1 MKDRRVSKLMKKVG
15 NVAIAEALV
24 EAGFDSP
31 KKIKAANNGDLM
43 KVKGVGQATL
53 NALRVRMPKVK

>member
-1 MKDRRVSKLMKKVG
+1 MDRRVAKMMKKVG
-15 NVAIAEALV
+15 DVTIAETLV
-24 EAGFDSP
+24 AAGFGSP

>member
-1 MKDRRVSKLMKKVG
+1 MDRRVAKMMKKVG
-15 NVAIAEALV
+15 DVTIAEALV
-24 EAGFDSP
+24 EAGFSTP

>member
-1 MKDRRVSKLMKKVG
+1 MKDRRVAKMMKKVG
-15 NVAIAEALV
+15 DVTIAEALV
-24 EAGFDSP
+24 EAGFSTP

>member
-1 MKDRRVSKLMKKVG
+1 MRDRRVAKMMKKVG
-15 NVAIAEALV
+15 DVTIAEALV
-24 EAGFDSP
+24 AAGFGSP

>member
-1 MKDRRVSKLMKKVG
+1 MDRRVAKMMKKVG
-15 NVAIAEALV
+15 DVTIAEALV
-24 EAGFDSP
+24 AAGFGSP

-53 NALRVRMPKVK
+53 NTLRVRMPKVK

>member
-1 MKDRRVSKLMKKVG
+1 MRDRRVAKLVKKVG
-15 NVAIAEALV
+15 DVTIAEALV
-24 EAGFDSP
+24 EAGFSTP

-53 NALRVRMPKVK
+53 NALRVRMPRVK